1 LSWRR
6 AALALPAVLAI
17 VLHLPALG
25 HDFVFDD
32 RGVILENPLMR
43 DMGDLPRLVAA
54 PWWAG
59 AGRDAGLWRPL
70 TIATFAL
77 DRALA
82 GGFRPEWFHA
92 VNILLHGVV
101 TWLLT
106 LVALD
111 IGGGVVAALVTGML
125 FAVHPVHVE
134 AVVGIVGRAELLA
147 AAATLAA
154 LRLHRRALSSGGR
167 AAVAATVLAPL
178 AAFAA
183 MLSKE
188 SAFVVPLLAW
198 LFERAA
204 PLPAGGA
211 RRRRSLWL
219 GHGTAL
225 ATALALRCVV
235 LGGIGPPAGIPL
247 VDNPAASAGPVDGR
261 LTALACVTRYAGL
274 LLWPMRLSADYSYDQ
289 IPIVRFPGDLRA
301 VVGAILVVGVVALG
315 IALLRRRPA
324 AGFSLLFVAVT
335 MTPVVNLAVFVGTLL
350 AERLLYLPS
359 AGVCLL
365 AGCLVAPPRTARAR
379 KVAVAVVTALVVA
392 GTARTW
398 ARLPDW
404 RDDFALYRSA
414 AEVSPRSARIRY
426 NLGNAW
432 LRQRRHAEAEA
443 EYRRAL
449 EIYPVFADAQAN
461 LGMALLQQGRP
472 AEALPILA
480 DAAARLPRNAEVA
493 VNLGS
498 AHRALGQADRAE
510 AEFRRAIALDPEA
523 ATAWNN
529 LGSMLLSRGEVNAA
543 VAALER
549 AVAAVPGAA
558 IYHVNLGDGLRA
570 AGRDDEALG
579 EFDRAAGLDPGLGE
593 ARRAAGEAALIRGDA
608 DTAARQFAMA
618 LDADPPSARAANF
631 LGFLAAGAGDG
642 RAAAAYYERALAID
656 PTLSDAHRSLA
667 LLLAGVPGEQG
678 RAAAHLRRS
687 LEMDPNQTG
696 ADDMR
701 RMLVDLE
708 R

>member
-1 LSWRR
+1 MSRRR
-6 AALALPAVLAI
+6 AAIALPAVLAI

-43 DMGDLPRLVAA
+43 DMGDLPRLLAA

-70 TIATFAL
+70 TVATFAL

-106 LVALD
+106 LVAFE
-111 IGGGVVAALVTGML
+111 IGGGLVAALLTGVL

-134 AVVGIVGRAELLA
+134 AVAGIVGRAELLA
-147 AAATLAA
+147 AGATLAA
-154 LRLHRRALSSGGR
+154 LRLHRRALSSGGG
-167 AAVAATVLAPL
+167 AAAAAAILAPVFS
-178 AAFAA
+178 FAA

-204 PLPAGGA
+204 PLPAGDSL
-211 RRRRSLWL
+211 RRRFLWL
-219 GHGTAL
+219 GHGAAL
-225 ATALALRCVV
+225 ATALALRFTV
-235 LGGIGPPAGIPL
+235 LGGIGPPGSIPL

-274 LLWPMRLSADYSYDQ
+274 LLWPARLSADYSYDQ
-289 IPIVRFPGDLRA
+289 IPIVRAPGDLRA
-301 VVGAILVVGVVALG
+301 IAGGILVVGVVALG
-315 IALLRRRPA
+315 IALSRRRPA
-324 AGFSLLFVAVT
+324 AGFSLLFVAAT
-335 MTPVVNLAVFVGTLL
+335 MAPVANLAVFVGTLL

-365 AGCLVAPPRTARAR
+365 AGCLVAPPLTARAR
-379 KVAVAVVTALVVA
+379 RFAVAALTALVIA
-392 GTARTW
+392 GAARTW
-398 ARLPDW
+398 ERLPDW

-432 LRQRRHAEAEA
+432 LRQRRHPEAEA
-443 EYRRAL
+443 EYRLAL
-449 EIYPVFADAQAN
+449 AIYPAFADAQAN
-461 LGMALLQQGRP
+461 LGMALLQQSRP
-472 AEALPILA
+472 AEALAILT

-498 AHRALGQADRAE
+498 AHRALGRTDRAE
-510 AEFRRAIALDPEA
+510 AEFRRAIALDPFA

-529 LGSMLLSRGEVNAA
+529 LGSILLSRGEVPAA

-570 AGRDDEALG
+570 AGRDGEALG
-579 EFDRAAGLDPGLGE
+579 EFDRAAGLDPRLGE
-593 ARRAAGEAALIRGDA
+593 ARRAAGEAALMRGDA
-608 DTAARQFAMA
+608 ATAAREFAMA

-631 LGFLAAGAGDG
+631 LGFLAAGAGDR
-642 RAAAAYYERALAID
+642 RAAAAYYERALALD
-656 PTLSDAHRSLA
+656 PTLSDAHKSLA
-667 LLLAGVPGEQG
+667 LILAGAPGERG
-678 RAAAHLRRS
+678 RAVTHLRRS
-687 LEMDPNQTG
+687 LEMDPHQAG

-701 RMLVDLE
+701 RMLLE
-708 R
+708 LEK